1 MAFAENTNRWEDS
14 NISKYFNEYKLN
26 NNNLLKEITF
36 KEENILDLES
46 NLNNIGLLDKD
57 NKAMM
62 SLLNLSDYLYASS
75 CKKDK
80 ISEYDETCLSNDWL
94 NKNSDL
100 SEWTMTT
107 KYEEKSIDEET
118 EEEIIPKNDMV
129 YSVNNMINL
138 SNISDQLYIRPV
150 VYLKS
155 RTLLIDGAG
164 TFDNPFIIR

>member
-1 MAFAENTNRWEDS
+1 M
-14 NISKYFNEYKLN
+14 I
-26 NNNLLKEITF
+26 
-36 KEENILDLES
+36 
-46 NLNNIGLLDKD
+46 
-57 NKAMM
+57 

-80 ISEYDETCLSNDWL
+80 INEYDETCLNNDWL

-118 EEEIIPKNDMV
+118 EEEIIPKNDTV
-129 YSVNNMINL
+129 YSVDNMIKL
-138 SNISDQLYIRPV
+138 SSVSDKLYIRPV

-155 RTLLIDGAG
+155 RALIIDGDG
-164 TFDNPFIIR
+164 TFDNPFIVR